1 MIYYLAHPW
10 SNNPN
15 QSFKNAA
22 AWTMQLRTM
31 GYYVFSPILH
41 THPYWKLL
49 KKVCDE
55 TAEYA
60 KNEDWLDWDIKMIEG
75 LMDKPSWGIVQKYNQ
90 GVTIL
95 MSNTAW
101 GLVSTFDEDPMLWF
115 SKGCE
120 KEYKFAKENDIRV
133 LRLEEFLEG
142 KEIEI

>member
-1 MIYYLAHPW
+1 MIYYLAHPYGQYTDKEQTW
-10 SNNPN
+10 EY
-15 QSFKNAA
+15 ARE
-22 AWTMQLRTM
+22 WTEKLRSV
-31 GYYVFSPILH
+31 GCIVFSPILH
-41 THPYWKLL
+41 THCYDINRKMNF
-49 KKVCDE
+49 K
-55 TAEYA
+55 
-60 KNEDWLDWDIKMIEG
+60 EDYLDWDLKIIEG
-75 LMDKPSWGIVQKYNQ
+75 FMDKPSWGIMQKYNQ